1 MRTRRFPLALA
12 TLFVIVFVVLAIS
25 PVERSTWLLEN
36 VPTVILC
43 AALLLSYR
51 AIPLSNLS
59 YTLIFSFT
67 VLHVMGSHYTY
78 SLVPYDQWFEA
89 LCGTPLNEVMGW
101 QRNHYDRL
109 LHFLFGLLLAY
120 PLREVFFFIAN
131 ARGFWGYYLPLN
143 VIMASSLIYE
153 LIEWGAAVVFGGDL
167 GIAYVGA
174 QGDSW
179 DAQWDMALATLGA
192 MLAITLILV
201 TNLFHRRDFHREW
214 RKSTSLAPFG
224 D

>member
-1 MRTRRFPLALA
+1 MNPRPFPLALA
-12 TLFVIVFVVLAIS
+12 AIFTIVFVVLAIS
-25 PVERSTWLLEN
+25 PVERNAWLLEN

-43 AALLLSYR
+43 AALLLSCR

-59 YTLIFSFT
+59 YALIFSFT
-67 VLHVMGSHYTY
+67 VLHVLGSHYTY
-78 SLVPYDQWFEA
+78 SLVPYDRWIEA
-89 LCGTPLNEVMGW
+89 LFGTPLNEVMGW

-120 PLREVFFFIAN
+120 PLREIFFLIAN
-131 ARGFWGYYLPLN
+131 AKGFWGYYLPLN

-153 LIEWGAAVVFGGDL
+153 LIEWAAAVAFGGDL
-167 GIAYVGA
+167 GTAYLGT

-192 MLAITLILV
+192 LLAIALILV
-201 TNLFHRRDFHREW
+201 INLFHKRDFHREW
-214 RKSTSLAPFG
+214 SESISNPPFG